1 MAARTMA
8 MFSVLLTLS
17 LGSKTMHNENPFM
30 TEYRRREQAEKN
42 SFYDDPLERVLA
54 SHPTGTAIVTCF
66 LAYVLLFLAMS
77 L

>member
-1 MAARTMA
+1 
-8 MFSVLLTLS
+8 
-17 LGSKTMHNENPFM
+17 MHNENPFM
-30 TEYRRREQAEKN
+30 ANLRKREESEKISIYN
-42 SFYDDPLERVLA
+42 DPLERVLA